1 MIEINKLSVELEEKE
16 ILHNIN
22 LKFHKG
28 KIYGIIGPNGVG
40 KTTFIKTLVG
50 IYKNNKGNIL
60 YDGEEVY
67 DNPKVKEKIAYVAD
81 ENNFF
86 CIF

>member
-28 KIYGIIGPNGVG
+28 KIYGI
-40 KTTFIKTLVG
+40 
-50 IYKNNKGNIL
+50 
-60 YDGEEVY
+60 
-67 DNPKVKEKIAYVAD
+67 
-81 ENNFF
+81 
-86 CIF
+86 